1 MSTSAAVRLPEWEPA
16 LRPRL
21 QVCPPPAAP
30 ARLERNAL
38 RAVLDEMFPLLR
50 RRALCWAGAAE
61 AEDLAQEALLRA
73 LSWGEDFGSEQ
84 HLRAW
89 LFTVLRNLFISRRRR
104 YRSELNAR
112 SRLESA
118 RAGTSREVAVPF
130 LTTSVE
136 RALEALPQ
144 TFADV
149 VRLVDLEDHS
159 YGEASHALGIPVG
172 TVMSRLFRA
181 RQRLA
186 EALAPGVRRGDR
198 RMSPHPDAVAERV

>member
-1 MSTSAAVRLPEWEPA
+1 
-16 LRPRL
+16 
-21 QVCPPPAAP
+21 
-30 ARLERNAL
+30 
-38 RAVLDEMFPLLR
+38 MFPLLR

-61 AEDLAQEALLRA
+61 AEDLAQETLLRA
-73 LSWGEDFGSEQ
+73 LSSGDDFGSEQ

-112 SRLESA
+112 SRLEGA
-118 RAGTSREVAVPF
+118 RAGSVSREVGVPF
-130 LTTSVE
+130 LTASVK
-136 RALEALPQ
+136 RALAGLPQ
-144 TFADV
+144 TFGDV

-159 YGEASHALGIPVG
+159 YAEASQALGIPVG

-186 EALAPGVRRGDR
+186 EALADR
-198 RMSPHPDAVAERV
+198 V